1 MFTGKH
7 QNKADQKQNI
17 RYPDC
22 RYVFSAS
29 IFDHELNDHYVTIE
43 GEERRYRDQVVV
55 TDHLKY
61 CKGSRFYELNELI
74 RHQQDEKLQM
84 MMEEYAAKTMMV
96 QFIKPMTEE

>member
-1 MFTGKH
+1 MDGTSAAWKEEVMKELLPG
-7 QNKADQKQNI
+7 
-17 RYPDC
+17 Y
-22 RYVFSAS
+22 YVFSAS

-74 RHQQDEKLQM
+74 RHQQDGKLQM